1 MEGTVGMKQVLIVV
15 DRRFVAVDTIRQIE
29 KSLLQVGIQTRFFLV
44 KEQPRP
50 VEVYSFD
57 NLPEATM
64 EVFRNFI
71 EAEAVVK
78 EA

>member
-1 MEGTVGMKQVLIVV
+1 MKQVLIVA
-15 DRRFVAVDTIRQIE
+15 DRRFVSKGALAITQRN
-29 KSLLQVGIQTRFFLV
+29 LGQVGIQAHTILV
-44 KEQPRP
+44 LVQPRP
-50 VEVYSFD
+50 IEVYSMD

-78 EA
+78 EV

>member
-1 MEGTVGMKQVLIVV
+1 MKQVLVV
-15 DRRFVAVDTIRQIE
+15 ADRRFVPLAALDQIGAN
-29 KSLLQVGIQTRFFLV
+29 LLKVGIQAQFLCV
-44 KEQPRP
+44 LQQARP
-50 VEVYSFD
+50 IEVYSFD

-78 EA
+78 Q